1 MGGSLIPSTSQQ
13 QPAGQMAVYGGH
25 VPNRLL
31 VGCTTKLYQQ
41 RLPPYDA
48 QQALLSAARQATFNP
63 SVQVDE
69 PTNGWQP
76 AVNNLPTTLH
86 SAQCALNSTQV

>member
-1 MGGSLIPSTSQQ
+1 MRCKVSYFLLPSDQVESDRTSNVMGGSLIPSTSQQ

-25 VPNRLL
+25 VPNWLL

-41 RLPPYDA
+41 SLPPYDA
-48 QQALLSAARQATFNP
+48 QALLSAARQATFNP

-69 PTNGWQP
+69 PTNQW
-76 AVNNLPTTLH
+76 
-86 SAQCALNSTQV
+86 